1 MQNKQAFFDFGKGS
15 DLSAQNATEEEVVN
29 ARDEFDR
36 LEANALRNR
45 AQTVATLSIIASI
58 VAQTSTPPF
67 SFIDPHTTGLMA
79 LGHAID
85 SLRLLDIETTDM
97 TVRDLEA
104 RVAIDLRR
112 QFVALEIDG
121 KIAEMPNTED
131 IEAWG
136 KSVVDKLLCRKEHG
150 SLTDSIFDTE
160 SGQFYEFQHSLLEE
174 YARGSVIYVRPTA
187 ACLTLYLGTLTQG
200 IGDIQ
205 TALAAVIQRQIAR
218 GEYHAALQTAHEH
231 QRITRQ
237 HGEKIRTLKRRILS
251 NAGRYSWNDTVLPE
265 ILAAQRDVEDAI
277 SADTTLEEL
286 LDTSMENLPKERRP
300 LAQRVLSVIKSCRNA
315 YRELQTLAM
324 ELPRLYSSCIA
335 SQGFTSRHLPLPSM
349 LNDVFTPLFNE
360 ATDLTALLTA
370 CDVVNATFALP
381 RPTILHD
388 VIAITELLLKPIAA
402 VEARDLS
409 PDSDELLDEVDLA
422 LSIFDET
429 TIARARNTIS
439 SMTDAKPT
447 QLSDIMQ
454 TLEPEDFI
462 EECVAAAIMIT
473 AAWAHNR
480 RHDGIYAVSRT
491 YGRFSCQ
498 ACAGDDYL
506 IERKGTEDEYNN

>member
-1 MQNKQAFFDFGKGS
+1 
-15 DLSAQNATEEEVVN
+15 
-29 ARDEFDR
+29 
-36 LEANALRNR
+36 
-45 AQTVATLSIIASI
+45 
-58 VAQTSTPPF
+58 
-67 SFIDPHTTGLMA
+67 
-79 LGHAID
+79 
-85 SLRLLDIETTDM
+85 
-97 TVRDLEA
+97 
-104 RVAIDLRR
+104 
-112 QFVALEIDG
+112 
-121 KIAEMPNTED
+121 
-131 IEAWG
+131 
-136 KSVVDKLLCRKEHG
+136 
-150 SLTDSIFDTE
+150 
-160 SGQFYEFQHSLLEE
+160 
-174 YARGSVIYVRPTA
+174 
-187 ACLTLYLGTLTQG
+187 
-200 IGDIQ
+200 
-205 TALAAVIQRQIAR
+205 
-218 GEYHAALQTAHEH
+218 
-231 QRITRQ
+231 
-237 HGEKIRTLKRRILS
+237 
-251 NAGRYSWNDTVLPE
+251 
-265 ILAAQRDVEDAI
+265 
-277 SADTTLEEL
+277 
-286 LDTSMENLPKERRP
+286 
-300 LAQRVLSVIKSCRNA
+300 
-315 YRELQTLAM
+315 M

-335 SQGFTSRHLPLPSM
+335 SQGFTSRHLALPSM
-349 LNDVFTPLFNE
+349 LNDVFTPLFSE

-388 VIAITELLLKPIAA
+388 VIAITELLLKPVAA

-409 PDSDELLDEVDLA
+409 PDSDELLDEVDFA
-422 LSIFDET
+422 LSIFDEM